1 MVLIHIALFL
11 CPWCCFTFALL
22 LLYPR
27 VMIPFCLLE
36 LCPWYWFLSS
46 EWTLSMVLIPL
57 FWLELCTWCWFLYM
71 VLISTVPQLWCGADF
86 NITTHCSW
94 GWCSHCFFWVRW
106 ILYFCFSGN
115 DFYNTAAAWT
125 CWWLEHYQNPFIMLH
140 DADFNKSI
148 TLSVVL
154 KFSPI
159 IIPILL
165 HSTACVYFLVKSIQ
179 YFAANL

>member
-1 MVLIHIALFL
+1 MSWL
-11 CPWCCFTFALL
+11 CPWCWYTSLCSSVHGAALL
-22 LLYPR
+22 LHCCCSVQGWWFLFVYWNS
-27 VMIPFCLLE
+27 VHGTDFFLQNG
-36 LCPWYWFLSS
+36 LCPWCWFPYSDWNS
-46 EWTLSMVLIPL
+46 VHGADFYSTTTLM
-57 FWLELCTWCWFLYM
+57 WCWFQHYHPLFM
-71 VLISTVPQLWCGADF
+71 GLMLSL
-86 NITTHCSW
+86 
-94 GWCSHCFFWVRW
+94 FFSEWDGF
-106 ILYFCFSGN
+106 LYFCFSGN

-148 TLSVVL
+148 ALSVVL

-179 YFAANL
+179 YVAANL

>member
-11 CPWCCFTFALL
+11 CPWCCFTIALL

-27 VMIPFCLLE
+27 VMIPFRLLE
-36 LCPWYWFLSS
+36 LCPWYWFLAS

-57 FWLELCTWCWFLYM
+57 FWLELCTWCWFLQYHNFDV
-71 VLISTVPQLWCGADF
+71 VLISTLPPTVHGADALIVF
-86 NITTHCSW
+86 SEW
-94 GWCSHCFFWVRW
+94 DGF
-106 ILYFCFSGN
+106 LYFCFSGN

-125 CWWLEHYQNPFIMLH
+125 CWWLKHYQNPFIMLH

-148 TLSVVL
+148 ALVVVL